1 MGYTIKKGM
10 NILKTNVLDVSGKQR
25 NYPKKKVKIQGYQ
38 VLSNLKQSVTV
49 E

>member
-1 MGYTIKKGM
+1 MYHKLLIKSVK
-10 NILKTNVLDVSGKQR
+10 LGK
-25 NYPKKKVKIQGYQ
+25 PKKKTQGYQ